1 MEVGEIFYNKHKEE
15 YNIYGEI
22 WWGNYNYL
30 HTCLIRVSLPGG
42 LSPS

>member
-22 WWGNYNYL
+22 WWGII
-30 HTCLIRVSLPGG
+30 TVV
-42 LSPS
+42 

>member
-22 WWGNYNYL
+22 WWGNYN
-30 HTCLIRVSLPGG
+30 CSLNLYIPGG